1 MPTWLLATSDPDV
14 ATRIATLFGREPHV
28 EGNGSERLYQVLTV
42 HAEIDVL
49 LDGPQAIQVRMVRRH
64 GLTLMRCCNGR
75 IQRTASASN
84 PANVRRPSGDAGRP
98 PRPDTVVSRSSRS
111 PSNWLRILR
120 WVASCWRAPPGRSR
134 IMRPT
139 SGRRY
144 ANNSTDLY
152 ALASRLTALCI
163 PRAAGRPS
171 PTADP
176 PSRSFP
182 DHSCWPQGSV
192 LLT

>member
-1 MPTWLLATSDPDV
+1 MLRHRRARRGGCCCTPPVWSTKARTDGPRLPSRRAISRSDSPRRHRAHTSCCSAADSPQDRTHHLHPRY
-14 ATRIATLFGREPHV
+14 TR
-28 EGNGSERLYQVLTV
+28 
-42 HAEIDVL
+42 HAEAM
-49 LDGPQAIQVRMVRRH
+49 Q
-64 GLTLMRCCNGR
+64 
-75 IQRTASASN
+75 
-84 PANVRRPSGDAGRP
+84 P
-98 PRPDTVVSRSSRS
+98 PIETRVVSRSSRS

-134 IMRPT
+134 TMRPT

-163 PRAAGRPS
+163 PRAVGRPS

-182 DHSCWPQGSV
+182 DHSCSPQGSV